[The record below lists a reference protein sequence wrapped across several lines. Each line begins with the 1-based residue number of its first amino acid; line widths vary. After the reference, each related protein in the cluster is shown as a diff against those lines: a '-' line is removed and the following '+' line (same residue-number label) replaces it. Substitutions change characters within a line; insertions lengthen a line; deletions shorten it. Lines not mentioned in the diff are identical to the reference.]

1 MDKNDKYYPTIIIII
16 LAVALLSALAFEIKN
31 AVAVVIVLLIF
42 FVLQQFTGFERRIQQ
57 LEQQYQVTASVG
69 HLYLPQWAIYLGT
82 LIGLAGYYLYSSWAI
97 LVGIGLG
104 LFSLIQML
112 SSMNER
118 LKNLE
123 NHKKR
128 QHAALSSDVEP
139 IELNH
144 LEQSEV
150 SAWIQSQDDIAIRS
164 TQENDQAH
172 DAISLD
178 SSFQKQAWWQP
189 ALDWLMHGNPILRVA
204 IAILMIGVVLLLRF
218 ASEHWQLSLSIKLS
232 GIAVTGGVLTI
243 FGYYLRKNNA
253 LFAVALQGAGLAI
266 IFLTLIF
273 AHHYAVIANLSIA
286 SVGFAVLLL
295 ITVTLSLK
303 QNAVY
308 LSMLAL
314 GMAYLAPLLIPH
326 SHPDSVFL
334 LSYYLMINLAVAA
347 MNFIKPWKI
356 LNQIAFFASGL
367 LAGSFI
373 IIYANPA
380 QYHTLDLILWLHIA
394 LFVWLSVRYSQLIQ
408 KEYRSFNDQSLNDLP
423 LKHQS
428 KKDQSNIQLPPL
440 LDVGLIFSVPI
451 LGFSLHAF
459 LVQQSSLALTL
470 GASLLGGTY
479 AALGWWVKQKQSELS
494 ILAKSFFI
502 LAVAFIALIF
512 PLYQGAH
519 WTAIGWVVQ
528 GTALIVWGV
537 SERYRLSRYL
547 GIFLVL
553 LSSIVLFYQ
562 VWSDDYFPV
571 LSTSIYAISQ
581 FISAYFLF
589 RHQSSRQDS
598 SIIASLF
605 LSLALYS
612 GAVAAVE
619 YFTWHGQGLS
629 PYLAIATLLYL
640 CFTVMMYLRTRMNW
654 QFPQLMIL
662 SIFIVL
668 CFAELTQQ
676 GLFTHF
682 YWVAS
687 LQQISFFIAML
698 GLILILIWIQKTQQI
713 DSKLNTWWAALL
725 WLSLAAIGPALWSDA
740 VLLSFAV
747 IPVLYSIWLFKQ
759 QNYLML
765 DQFSVWALTW
775 LWLLIVSLS
784 DQVFVAYYFPIFNPV
799 DLLCL
804 SLLFGLLWMIY
815 HHNFTASFK
824 TSEWFFKV
832 VSILIAL
839 VVFSSIVVRA
849 LHIYLATPLW
859 SWTIWSNGTVQLSL
873 TLLWVILAF
882 VLMTFSSR
890 RHIRQLW
897 FVGAALLTIVVIKLV
912 ILDLSQSGT
921 LTRVVSFIGAGGI
934 MLVIAYL
941 APLPPAQ
948 LNKESIER

>member
-1 MDKNDKYYPTIIIII
+1 MYKNDKYYPTIIIII
-16 LAVALLSALAFEIKN
+16 LAVALLVALAFEIKN

-42 FVLQQFTGFERRIQQ
+42 FIVQQFTAFERRIQQ
-57 LEQQYQVTASVG
+57 LEQQYQVTASVD
-69 HLYLPQWAIYLGT
+69 HLYLPRWALYLGT
-82 LIGLAGYYLYSSWAI
+82 LIGLAGYYLHSGSAI
-97 LVGIGLG
+97 LVGSGLV

-123 NHKKR
+123 NHKKI
-128 QHAALSSDVEP
+128 QQASLSSDVEP

-144 LEQSEV
+144 LEQSKTPV
-150 SAWIQSQDDIAIRS
+150 WFQSQDDTPILS
-164 TQENDQAH
+164 TLENDPTH
-172 DAISLD
+172 DALAVDPPSP
-178 SSFQKQAWWQP
+178 KQAWWQP

-218 ASEHWQLSLSIKLS
+218 ASEHWQLSLSIKLL
-232 GIAVTGGVLTI
+232 GIAITGGALTV
-243 FGYYLRKNNA
+243 FGYYLRKKNA

-295 ITVTLSLK
+295 ITVALSLK

-314 GMAYLAPLLIPH
+314 SMAYLAPLLIPQ

-367 LAGSFI
+367 LAGSVI
-373 IIYANPA
+373 VIYANPA

-394 LFVWLSVRYSQLIQ
+394 LFIWLSVRYSQLIQ
-408 KEYRSFNDQSLNDLP
+408 KEYRSLKDQSLNDSSLN
-423 LKHQS
+423 H
-428 KKDQSNIQLPPL
+428 QSNIQLPPL
-440 LDVGLIFSVPI
+440 VDVGLIFSVPI

-470 GASLLGGTY
+470 GAALLGGTY
-479 AALGWWVKQKQSELS
+479 AALGWWIKQKQSELS

-547 GIFLVL
+547 GIFLVV
-553 LSSIVLFYQ
+553 LSSVVLFYQ
-562 VWSDDYFPV
+562 VWSDEHFPV

-589 RHQSSRQDS
+589 RDPSSRQDS
-598 SIIASLF
+598 SVIASLF

-612 GAVAAVE
+612 GAVAGVE

-629 PYLAIATLLYL
+629 PYLAIAAILYFG
-640 CFTVMMYLRTRMNW
+640 FTGVVYLRARLDW

-662 SIFIVL
+662 SIFIGL
-668 CFAELTQQ
+668 CFVELIQQ

-682 YWVAS
+682 HWIAS
-687 LQQISFFIAML
+687 LQQMSFFIAATTL
-698 GLILILIWIQKTQQI
+698 ALLLISIQKNQQI
-713 DSKLNTWWAALL
+713 DSKFNAWWAALL
-725 WLSLAAIGPALWSDA
+725 WLSLATIGPALWPDA
-740 VLLSFAV
+740 ALLSFAV
-747 IPVLYSIWLFKQ
+747 IPVLYSIWLFKRK
-759 QNYLML
+759 NDLML

-775 LWLLIVSLS
+775 FWLLIVSLS
-784 DQVFVAYYFPIFNPV
+784 DQVFVAYYLPIFNPV

-804 SLLFGLLWMIY
+804 SVLSGLLWMVY

-824 TSEWFFKV
+824 TLEWFSKV
-832 VSILIAL
+832 VNILIAL

-849 LHIYLATPLW
+849 LHMYLATPLW
-859 SWTIWSNGTVQLSL
+859 GWTIWSNGTVQLSL

-882 VLMTFSSR
+882 VLMTFSSQR
-890 RHIRQLW
+890 QIRQLW
-897 FVGAALLTIVVIKLV
+897 FVGAALLAIVVIKLV
-912 ILDLSQSGT
+912 VLDLSQSGT
-921 LTRVVSFIGAGGI
+921 LTRVVSFIGAGAI

-948 LNKESIER
+948 SNKESIER